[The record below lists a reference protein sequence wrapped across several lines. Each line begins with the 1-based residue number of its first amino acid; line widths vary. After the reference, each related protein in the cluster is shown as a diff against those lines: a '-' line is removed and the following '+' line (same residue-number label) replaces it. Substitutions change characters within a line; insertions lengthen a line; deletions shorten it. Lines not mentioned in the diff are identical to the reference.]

1 MRGFCRFTYLAA
13 RDFIEITRFDMNPSP
28 KSKKAADKAQEKE
41 KPSALREWLNAAV
54 FAVVAAFLIN
64 TFLFQNYNVPTGSM
78 ERTILPGDFLVVSK
92 LTYGPRLPIIGYRLP
107 GFTEVKQNDIVVFI
121 QPRTE
126 ENYVK
131 RCVAIAGQTLELKNR
146 VMYVDGVE
154 SPLPEQ
160 GQFIGEP
167 APPNYIEPS
176 IFPKYAP
183 YNKDNYGPIYLP
195 KKGDTLTLNAQ
206 NYEYYRYLLE
216 YEGHQARL
224 INGQVIIDGKPTSTY
239 IVQQNYYFMI
249 GDNRDN
255 SLDSRF
261 WGYVPEKN
269 IVGSPLFIYWS
280 WDPDLPLY
288 NIFGK
293 LASVRWSRIGTIVK

>member
-1 MRGFCRFTYLAA
+1 
-13 RDFIEITRFDMNPSP
+13 MNPSP
-28 KSKKAADKAQEKE
+28 KSKKSVEKAQEKE

-107 GFTEVKQNDIVVFI
+107 GFTDVKQNDIVVFI

-131 RCVAIAGQTLELKNR
+131 RCVAIAGQTLEIKNR

-154 SPLPEQ
+154 SPLPEH

-224 INGQVIIDGKPTSTY
+224 INGQVMIDGKPTSTY

-293 LASVRWSRIGTIVK
+293 LASVRWSRLGTIVK

>member
-1 MRGFCRFTYLAA
+1 
-13 RDFIEITRFDMNPSP
+13 MNPSP
-28 KSKKAADKAQEKE
+28 KSKKSVEKAQEKE

-54 FAVVAAFLIN
+54 FAVVAAFFIN

-107 GFTEVKQNDIVVFI
+107 GFTDVKQNDIVVFI

-131 RCVAIAGQTLELKNR
+131 RCVAIAGQTLEIKNR

-224 INGQVIIDGKPTSTY
+224 INGQVMIDGKPSSTY
-239 IVQQNYYFMI
+239 LVQQNYYFMI

>member
-1 MRGFCRFTYLAA
+1 MSL
-13 RDFIEITRFDMNPSP
+13 PSS
-28 KSKKAADKAQEKE
+28 KSKKASEKKPEGE
-41 KPSALREWLNAAV
+41 KPSALREWLNAAL

-107 GFTEVKQNDIVVFI
+107 GFREVKQNDIVVFI
-121 QPRTE
+121 QPRTD

-131 RCVAIAGQTLELKNR
+131 RCVAIAGQTLEIKKR

-154 SPLPEQ
+154 SPLPEH
-160 GQFIGEP
+160 GQFIGSLM
-167 APPNYIEPS
+167 PPNYPDPS

-183 YNKDNYGPIYLP
+183 YNKDNYGPIRIP

-224 INGQVIIDGKPTSTY
+224 LNGQVMLNGQPTTTY
-239 IVQQNYYFMI
+239 IVKQNYYFMI

-261 WGYVPEKN
+261 WGYVPESN

-280 WDPDLPLY
+280 WNPEISLF

-293 LASVRWSRIGTIVK
+293 LASVRWSRLGTFVK

>member
-1 MRGFCRFTYLAA
+1 
-13 RDFIEITRFDMNPSP
+13 MNSPSS
-28 KSKKAADKAQEKE
+28 KSKKVSEKKSEDE
-41 KPSALREWLNAAV
+41 KPSTLREWLNAAV

-107 GFTEVKQNDIVVFI
+107 GFREVKQNDIVVFI

-131 RCVAIAGQTLELKNR
+131 RCVAVAGQTFEIRNR
-146 VMYVDGVE
+146 VMYVDGIE
-154 SPLPEQ
+154 SPLPEH
-160 GQFIGEP
+160 GQFIDQP
-167 APPNYIEPS
+167 LPPNYPDPA

-183 YNKDNYGPIYLP
+183 YNKDYYGPIRIP
-195 KKGDTLTLNAQ
+195 KKGDTITLNAE

-224 INGQVIIDGKPTSTY
+224 VNGQVLLNGKPTTTY
-239 IVQQNYYFMI
+239 VVKQNYYFMV

-261 WGYVPEKN
+261 WGYVPESN
-269 IVGSPLFIYWS
+269 IIGSPLFIYWS
-280 WDPDLPLY
+280 WDPDIPLY
-288 NIFGK
+288 NIFSK
-293 LASVRWSRIGTIVK
+293 LASVRWSRLGTFLK

>member
-1 MRGFCRFTYLAA
+1 MSLT
-13 RDFIEITRFDMNPSP
+13 TKP
-28 KSKKAADKAQEKE
+28 KKSSEKGAQ
-41 KPSALREWLNAAV
+41 KPSALREWLNALV

-92 LTYGPRLPIIGYRLP
+92 LTYGPRLPLIGYRLP
-107 GFTEVKQNDIVVFI
+107 GFRDVKQNDIVVFI

-131 RCVAIAGQTLELKNR
+131 RCVAVAGQTLEIRNR
-146 VMYVDGVE
+146 VLFVDGIE
-154 SPLPEQ
+154 SPLPEK
-160 GQFIGEP
+160 GQFIGE
-167 APPNYIEPS
+167 ALPPNYPDPA
-176 IFPKYAP
+176 IFPRYAP
-183 YNKDNYGPIYLP
+183 YNKDNYGPIRIP
-195 KKGDTLTLNAQ
+195 KKGDTLALSAQ

-224 INGQVIIDGKPTSTY
+224 IAGQVYLDGKPATTY
-239 IVQQNYYFMI
+239 VVKQNYYFMI

-261 WGYVPEKN
+261 WGYVPESN

-280 WDPDLPLY
+280 WNPDLPLY
-288 NIFGK
+288 DIFGK
-293 LASVRWSRIGTIVK
+293 LASVRWSRLGTIVN

>member
-1 MRGFCRFTYLAA
+1 
-13 RDFIEITRFDMNPSP
+13 MNPSP
-28 KSKKAADKAQEKE
+28 KSKKSVEKAQEKE

-107 GFTEVKQNDIVVFI
+107 GFTDVKQNDIVVFI
-121 QPRTE
+121 QPRTD

-131 RCVAIAGQTLELKNR
+131 RCVAIAGQTLEIKNR

-183 YNKDNYGPIYLP
+183 YNKDNYGPIYIP
-195 KKGDTLTLNAQ
+195 KKGDTLMLNAQ

-224 INGQVIIDGKPTSTY
+224 INGQVIIDGKPTTTY

>member
-1 MRGFCRFTYLAA
+1 
-13 RDFIEITRFDMNPSP
+13 MNPSP
-28 KSKKAADKAQEKE
+28 KSKKSVEKAQEKE

-107 GFTEVKQNDIVVFI
+107 GFTDVKQNDIVVFI

-131 RCVAIAGQTLELKNR
+131 RCVAIAGQTLEIKNR

-195 KKGDTLTLNAQ
+195 KKGDTLMLNAQ

-224 INGQVIIDGKPTSTY
+224 INGQVMIDGKPSSTY
-239 IVQQNYYFMI
+239 LVQQNYYFMI

>member
-1 MRGFCRFTYLAA
+1 MHS
-13 RDFIEITRFDMNPSP
+13 PSS
-28 KSKKAADKAQEKE
+28 KSKKPKENAQNEQ
-41 KPSALREWLNAAV
+41 KPSVLREWLNAAV
-54 FAVVAAFLIN
+54 FAIVAAFLIN

-78 ERTILPGDFLVVSK
+78 ERTIMPGDFLVVSK

-107 GFTEVKQNDIVVFI
+107 GFRDVEQNDIVVFI

-131 RCVAIAGQTLELKNR
+131 RCVAIAGQTLEIKNR
-146 VMYVDGVE
+146 VMFIDGIE
-154 SPLPEQ
+154 SPLPKD
-160 GQFIGEP
+160 GQFIDTLM
-167 APPNYIEPS
+167 PPNYPDPKV
-176 IFPKYAP
+176 FPKYAP
-183 YNKDNYGPIYLP
+183 YNKDHYGPIRIP
-195 KKGDTLTLNAQ
+195 KKGDALSLNAE

-224 INGQVIIDGKPTSTY
+224 VNGQVMLNGQPTTTY
-239 IVQQNYYFMI
+239 IVKQNYYFMI

-261 WGYVPEKN
+261 WGYVPESN

-280 WDPDLPLY
+280 WNPEIPLF
-288 NIFGK
+288 NLLGK
-293 LASVRWSRIGTIVK
+293 FTSVRWSRLGTLLK

>member
-1 MRGFCRFTYLAA
+1 
-13 RDFIEITRFDMNPSP
+13 MNPSP
-28 KSKKAADKAQEKE
+28 KSKKSVEKAQEKE

-107 GFTEVKQNDIVVFI
+107 GFTDVKQNDIVVFI

-131 RCVAIAGQTLELKNR
+131 RCVAIAGQTLEIKNR

-224 INGQVIIDGKPTSTY
+224 INGQVMIDGKPSSTY
-239 IVQQNYYFMI
+239 LVQQNYYFMI

>member
-1 MRGFCRFTYLAA
+1 
-13 RDFIEITRFDMNPSP
+13 MNPSP
-28 KSKKAADKAQEKE
+28 KSKKSVEKAQEKE

-131 RCVAIAGQTLELKNR
+131 RCVAIAGQTLEIKNR

-183 YNKDNYGPIYLP
+183 YNKDNYGPIYIP
-195 KKGDTLTLNAQ
+195 KKGDTLMLNAQ

-224 INGQVIIDGKPTSTY
+224 INGQVIIDGKPTTTY

>member
-1 MRGFCRFTYLAA
+1 
-13 RDFIEITRFDMNPSP
+13 MNSPSS
-28 KSKKAADKAQEKE
+28 KSKKTKENAQNEQ

-195 KKGDTLTLNAQ
+195 KTGDTLTLNAQ

-269 IVGSPLFIYWS
+269 IVGAPLFIYWS

>member
-1 MRGFCRFTYLAA
+1 
-13 RDFIEITRFDMNPSP
+13 MNPSP
-28 KSKKAADKAQEKE
+28 KSKKSVEKAQEKE
-41 KPSALREWLNAAV
+41 KPSAMREWLNAAV

-131 RCVAIAGQTLELKNR
+131 RCVAIAGQTLEIKNR

-183 YNKDNYGPIYLP
+183 YNKDNYGPIYIP
-195 KKGDTLTLNAQ
+195 KKGDTLMLNAQ

-224 INGQVIIDGKPTSTY
+224 INGQVIIDGKPTTTY

-280 WDPDLPLY
+280 WNPEIPLF
-288 NIFGK
+288 NLLGK
-293 LASVRWSRIGTIVK
+293 IASVRWSRLGTLLK

>member
-1 MRGFCRFTYLAA
+1 
-13 RDFIEITRFDMNPSP
+13 MNPSS

-41 KPSALREWLNAAV
+41 KPSVLREWLNAAV

-78 ERTILPGDFLVVSK
+78 ECTILPGDFLVVSK

-131 RCVAIAGQTLELKNR
+131 RCVAIAGQTLEIKNR

-269 IVGSPLFIYWS
+269 IVGAPLFIYWS

>member
-1 MRGFCRFTYLAA
+1 
-13 RDFIEITRFDMNPSP
+13 MNPSP
-28 KSKKAADKAQEKE
+28 KSKKSVEKAQEKE

-107 GFTEVKQNDIVVFI
+107 GFSEVKQNDIVVFI
-121 QPRTE
+121 QPRTD

-131 RCVAIAGQTLELKNR
+131 RCVAIAGQTLEIKNR

-224 INGQVIIDGKPTSTY
+224 INAQVMIDGKPTSTY

-280 WDPDLPLY
+280 WNPDLPLY

-293 LASVRWSRIGTIVK
+293 LASVRWSRLGTIVK

>member
-1 MRGFCRFTYLAA
+1 
-13 RDFIEITRFDMNPSP
+13 MNPSP
-28 KSKKAADKAQEKE
+28 KSKKSVEKAQEKE

-107 GFTEVKQNDIVVFI
+107 GFTDVKQNDIVVFI
-121 QPRTE
+121 QPRTD

-131 RCVAIAGQTLELKNR
+131 RCVAIAGQTLEIKNR

-224 INGQVIIDGKPTSTY
+224 INGQVMIDGKPSSTY
-239 IVQQNYYFMI
+239 LVQQNYYFMI

>member
-1 MRGFCRFTYLAA
+1 
-13 RDFIEITRFDMNPSP
+13 MNPSP
-28 KSKKAADKAQEKE
+28 KSKKSVEKAQEKE

-107 GFTEVKQNDIVVFI
+107 GFTDVKQNDIVVFI
-121 QPRTE
+121 QPRTD

-131 RCVAIAGQTLELKNR
+131 RCVAIAGQTLEIKNR

-224 INGQVIIDGKPTSTY
+224 INGQVMIDGKPSPTY

-280 WDPDLPLY
+280 WNPDLPLY

>member
-1 MRGFCRFTYLAA
+1 M
-13 RDFIEITRFDMNPSP
+13 
-28 KSKKAADKAQEKE
+28 
-41 KPSALREWLNAAV
+41 
-54 FAVVAAFLIN
+54 
-64 TFLFQNYNVPTGSM
+64 
-78 ERTILPGDFLVVSK
+78 
-92 LTYGPRLPIIGYRLP
+92 
-107 GFTEVKQNDIVVFI
+107 
-121 QPRTE
+121 
-126 ENYVK
+126 
-131 RCVAIAGQTLELKNR
+131 
-146 VMYVDGVE
+146 
-154 SPLPEQ
+154 
-160 GQFIGEP
+160 
-167 APPNYIEPS
+167 
-176 IFPKYAP
+176 
-183 YNKDNYGPIYLP
+183 
-195 KKGDTLTLNAQ
+195 LNAQ

-224 INGQVIIDGKPTSTY
+224 INGQVMIDGKPSSTY
-239 IVQQNYYFMI
+239 LVQQNYYFMI

>member
-1 MRGFCRFTYLAA
+1 
-13 RDFIEITRFDMNPSP
+13 MNSPSS
-28 KSKKAADKAQEKE
+28 KSKKPKESAQNEQ
-41 KPSALREWLNAAV
+41 KPSVLREWLNAAV
-54 FAVVAAFLIN
+54 FAIVAAFLIN

-78 ERTILPGDFLVVSK
+78 ERTIMPGDFLVVSK

-107 GFTEVKQNDIVVFI
+107 GFRDVEQNDIVVFI

-131 RCVAIAGQTLELKNR
+131 RCVAIAGQTLEIKNR
-146 VMYVDGVE
+146 VMFIDGIE
-154 SPLPEQ
+154 SPLPKD
-160 GQFIGEP
+160 GQFIDTLM
-167 APPNYIEPS
+167 PPNYPDPKV
-176 IFPKYAP
+176 FPKYAP
-183 YNKDNYGPIYLP
+183 YNKDHYGPIRIP
-195 KKGDTLTLNAQ
+195 KKGDALSLNAE

-224 INGQVIIDGKPTSTY
+224 VNGQVMLNGQPTTTY
-239 IVQQNYYFMI
+239 IVKQNYYFMI

-261 WGYVPEKN
+261 WGYVPESN

-280 WDPDLPLY
+280 WNPEIPLF
-288 NIFGK
+288 NLLGK
-293 LASVRWSRIGTIVK
+293 FASVRWSRLGTLLK